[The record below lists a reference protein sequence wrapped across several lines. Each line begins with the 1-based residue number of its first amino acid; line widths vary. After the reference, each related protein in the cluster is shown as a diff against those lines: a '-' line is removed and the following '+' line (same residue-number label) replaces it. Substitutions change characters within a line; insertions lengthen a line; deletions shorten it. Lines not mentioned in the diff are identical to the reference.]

1 MKATLRAMYHYTL
14 HPLSNPEISE
24 QWDSLRNLLRNTVLM
39 QETKAVEQ
47 EDVNAE
53 LSEHSVSHTPE
64 PDVLIEG
71 WLHVTPVDKDTKK
84 TSDVTDYLDD
94 KSKLLATKLF
104 DGNVKDLWKED
115 AEQAGIIAIISTMLR
130 KIGVGFYNIQQ
141 ALDSSTFQAP
151 WNRTTMLEVDDKL
164 QSLVKKLLTPESDMH
179 SWTLTP
185 ENQQGFQR
193 HVFREWLS
201 MDPTH
206 VEAWNLHKDITKKA
220 SSSSS

>member
-1 MKATLRAMYHYTL
+1 MYHYTL
-14 HPLSNPEISE
+14 HPLSDVEISE

-39 QETKAVEQ
+39 QETKADEQ

-53 LSEHSVSHTPE
+53 LSEPSVSHTPE
-64 PDVLIEG
+64 PDVLIER
-71 WLHVTPVDKDTKK
+71 WLHVTPVNGDTTK

-115 AEQAGIIAIISTMLR
+115 AEQAGIIDIISTMLR

-151 WNRTTMLEVDDKL
+151 WNRTTMLEVDRKL
-164 QSLVKKLLTPESDMH
+164 QSLVILLTPTPESDMH

-185 ENQQGFQR
+185 ANQQGFQR

-206 VEAWNLHKDITKKA
+206 VEAWNLHKDITMHKDITKRV